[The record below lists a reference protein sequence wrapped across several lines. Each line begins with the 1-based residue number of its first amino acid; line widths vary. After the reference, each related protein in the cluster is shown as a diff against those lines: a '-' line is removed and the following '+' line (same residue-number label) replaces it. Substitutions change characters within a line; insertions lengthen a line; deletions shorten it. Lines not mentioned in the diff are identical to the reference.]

1 MVQRARVHGPQ
12 KTDGLSAAGLPLW
25 AMARAIFAVFSSI
38 LHREPGRVAWF
49 SSSDK
54 AVDTHPG
61 SLCSWEGAKKPIKSF

>member
-1 MVQRARVHGPQ
+1 MVQGARVHGPH
-12 KTDGLSAAGLPLW
+12 KTDGLSMAGLPLW
-25 AMARAIFAVFSSI
+25 AMAHAIFAVFSSI
-38 LHREPGRVAWF
+38 LRQEPGRVAWF